1 MLRNTLHTERQIA
14 LETYLKIADLKT
26 GRTWSI
32 ALKVER
38 LFLEQTEHDSIGGQ
52 VANVFDAFDTEFT
65 LRASEFVSVAWAMHE
80 IFDALYAVGV
90 LAWQDFG
97 QFLLVYVVEAFVADH
112 AAHQI
117 LIVLLPVFVKLQF

>member
-1 MLRNTLHTERQIA
+1 MLRNTLHTKRQIA

-26 GRTWSI
+26 GRTRSI

-65 LRASEFVSVAWAMHE
+65 LWASEFVTVA
-80 IFDALYAVGV
+80 
-90 LAWQDFG
+90 
-97 QFLLVYVVEAFVADH
+97 
-112 AAHQI
+112 
-117 LIVLLPVFVKLQF
+117 